1 MNVYDKALLV
11 LKDLDRDSIKE
22 PRPHQEY
29 IISTDT
35 HVLLRVNKSKCEGE
49 YKEHKNQPDY
59 SRVIPSE
66 SCNIKFPV
74 SVLRNLL
81 KKYYNENEK
90 TGQDQIECEECCGSG
105 YVRWRYNDSFGLTH
119 YERFDC
125 PICEGEGY
133 VEKYETTENYQNISI
148 NNICF
153 SIKNLKKIN
162 DALEIL
168 GVEEI
173 RITHLEKYKAM
184 RILVEEGVDI
194 IAMPNTA
201 SEPIEKIKLKV

>member
-1 MNVYDKALLV
+1 MNKYDKALWLF
-11 LKDLDRDSIKE
+11 KDQDRACLKE
-22 PRPHQEY
+22 PRPYEEY
-29 IISTDT
+29 IVSSDS
-35 HVLLRVNKSKCEGE
+35 HVLIRIRKSLCEEE
-49 YKEHKNQPDY
+49 YTKHEKQPDFG
-59 SRVIPSE
+59 RIMPPE
-66 SCNIKFPV
+66 NCNISF
-74 SVLRNLL
+74 SVQKLGNVL
-81 KKYYNENEK
+81 KKYYKENEK
-90 TGQDQIECEECCGSG
+90 TEEGQIECEECCGSG

-148 NNICF
+148 NNVCF
-153 SIKNLKKIN
+153 TIKNLKKIN

-173 RITHLEKYKAM
+173 KITHLEKYKTM

-201 SEPIEKIKLKV
+201 SEPIEKITLKI